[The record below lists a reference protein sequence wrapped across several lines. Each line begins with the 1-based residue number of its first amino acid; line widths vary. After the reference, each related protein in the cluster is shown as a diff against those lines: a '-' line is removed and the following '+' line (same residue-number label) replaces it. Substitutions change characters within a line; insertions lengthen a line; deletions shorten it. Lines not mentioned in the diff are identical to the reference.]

1 MGEPSSELT
10 DRLPADL
17 RDVAERYL
25 DRRGQQ
31 AARQEQTFF
40 LKQQIPEH
48 GETIDSGTS
57 TGFAIVAQ

>member
-31 AARQEQTFF
+31 AARQEQT
-40 LKQQIPEH
+40 LKQQFQSMAKQLILVLPQ
-48 GETIDSGTS
+48 
-57 TGFAIVAQ
+57 ALPL